1 MNAALVTFIANGHR
15 THWSVNYQMDLLLT
29 TSSDL
34 SRNIGEKHMIC
45 VLFRA
50 KSRCHALLGLIS
62 GKICHVVTAKLNDD
76 SLF

>member
-29 TSSDL
+29 TRSDL
-34 SRNIGEKHMIC
+34 SRNIGEKQMIC

-50 KSRCHALLGLIS
+50 KSRCHALLGQIS
-62 GKICHVVTAKLNDD
+62 GKICPVTAKLNDD
-76 SLF
+76 TLF